1 MVREGGTGAGLAALA
16 VLCLSAPASA
26 TVLYTNGPV
35 NGTVD
40 AWNIST
46 YTVADSFTLASPA
59 TLTSVDFGVWQFP
72 EDTTLSVDW
81 EILSGGPPG
90 TGTTLDSD
98 TASVS
103 QVFLYTN
110 SWGYDIYTTT
120 FSLPSIPLAGG
131 DYWLAL
137 TNAATGSGADV
148 FWDENDGPSAA
159 WQSGAYLTAADG
171 YCTEGGE
178 TGYCSEAFTIN
189 GEPASVPEPATT
201 SLLLVGAAGLL
212 LRRRFAGRSPRT

>member
-1 MVREGGTGAGLAALA
+1 
-16 VLCLSAPASA
+16 
-26 TVLYTNGPV
+26 
-35 NGTVD
+35 
-40 AWNIST
+40 
-46 YTVADSFTLASPA
+46 VANSFTLASSA
-59 TLTSVDFGVWQFP
+59 RLTSVDFDVWQFP
-72 EDTTLSVDW
+72 EDSTLSVDW

-98 TASVS
+98 TATVS
-103 QVFLYTN
+103 QTFLSTN
-110 SWGYDIYTTT
+110 SFGYDLYQNT
-120 FSLPSIPLAGG
+120 FSLPSLLLSGG

-137 TNAATGSGADV
+137 SNAVSGSSSFV
-148 FWDENDGPSAA
+148 YWDENDGPSAA
-159 WQSGAYLTAADG
+159 WLSGTYLTAADG

-212 LRRRFAGRSPRT
+212 LRRRFAGRSPRR